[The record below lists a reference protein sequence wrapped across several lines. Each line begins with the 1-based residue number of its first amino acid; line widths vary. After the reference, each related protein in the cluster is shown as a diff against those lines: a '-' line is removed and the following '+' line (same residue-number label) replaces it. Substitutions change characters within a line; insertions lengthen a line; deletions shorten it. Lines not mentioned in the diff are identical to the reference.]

1 MRAFYIVYI
10 IVSLLLNFIFN
21 SLTTLVLAFIAFPMV
36 LHLVR
41 SRRKPRDGYRNK
53 KP

>member
-10 IVSLLLNFIFN
+10 ILSLSLNFIFN
-21 SLTTLVLAFIAFPMV
+21 SLTTLLLAFIAFPMV

-41 SRRKPRDGYRNK
+41 RRKKPKDEYWSK
-53 KP
+53 K